1 MQIVTFLTVLFL
13 YIFFSIVRVD
23 PLVWNGLR
31 GRYRHRQRHLMRF
44 VLMGVVFLLPL
55 TSRSAQPEAEATI
68 QPDNIRADTPATDY
82 ALKRRV
88 LALSQNHPRVLMRAR
103 ALAAQLERSN
113 AEDWRYPDPMIGV
126 TWSNAPYKK
135 DLRFIRDQTPMT
147 GIEYRVSQAIP
158 FPGRL
163 SLSSD
168 LADLDAQSAR
178 LELAI
183 EKNQLTLE
191 FLSQVLLVRQLHR
204 TYEAT
209 LLYGDHTR
217 FVADTARTRYSV
229 GRGDL
234 ADVSRASLEA
244 SRYDERAVRLKGML
258 AGRLRNLRYYL
269 DYRDYPNP
277 DESDSNDGRAYPNNP
292 EEPIVNENNIDERN
306 LHEPDTNEN
315 ESHASAGTQTD
326 EVNRNTIIPSEIAL
340 FTRQIERYINEIK
353 SQEAFQAAAI
363 PARSLQLGQQRID
376 QQRGITRQNLARME
390 YLPDFE
396 VFASYRQREYVA
408 NDPAAGE
415 DFYSFGISMR
425 VPLWSALSGHNRM
438 RSSEQSTRSAEIG
451 ADDVIS
457 RQQAQF
463 ESARLNYETLD
474 RQLELFE
481 NSLLPRA
488 RQARDS
494 ARLSYETG
502 RADITILI
510 DAWNA
515 LYFLETEAIR
525 LRVERDRAL
534 LEMAFILNFILP
546 EWASAPAG
554 HPGESS

>member
-1 MQIVTFLTVLFL
+1 
-13 YIFFSIVRVD
+13 
-23 PLVWNGLR
+23 
-31 GRYRHRQRHLMRF
+31 MRF

-269 DYRDYPNP
+269 DYRDYPDP
-277 DESDSNDGRAYPNNP
+277 DERDSNDDRANSNESEGRNANSNESEGRNADANNT
-292 EEPIVNENNIDERN
+292 EERIVNEHNIDERN
-306 LHEPDTNEN
+306 PHEPDTNKS
-315 ESHASAGTQTD
+315 ESDIPAGTETGD
-326 EVNRNTIIPSEIAL
+326 VNRNTIIPTEIAL

-363 PARSLQLGQQRID
+363 PARSLQVGQQRID

-438 RSSEQSTRSAEIG
+438 RSSEHSTRSAEIG

-534 LEMAFILNFILP
+534 
-546 EWASAPAG
+546 
-554 HPGESS
+554 